1 MKEISVVNIVRIR
14 SCISFEV
21 DSLALQQFK
30 IYFLRFLFENEPMM
44 FSRFNATKHIKS
56 LAKTKVHAQS
66 LVEFNMDEAHLN
78 ISHYKQKK
86 YHHTRYNISILTNLN
101 LNI

>member
-30 IYFLRFLFENEPMM
+30 IYFLENKPMM

-66 LVEFNMDEAHLN
+66 LAEFNMDEAHLN

-86 YHHTRYNISILTNLN
+86 YHHTRYNIFWRT
-101 LNI
+101 